1 MIKKNEISYKNEILR
16 KVIHL
21 LSLSI
26 PISYIFF
33 SRETELTILIPM
45 AVTAVLIDVLSK
57 KNFILHD
64 IMYKYFGNML
74 RPHEQRGGIILNG
87 ASWVLISA
95 VVCVLIFPKII
106 MVTGFTILIVSDI
119 MAALIGR
126 KYGRHAIFDKS
137 LEGLMA
143 FIISAIAIVVLY
155 GIIFD
160 APPLYFLAGI
170 AGAIVGGFG
179 EVSSSVLKM
188 DDNLSVPLSVGIVMW
203 IIGAIA
209 VSGADSF
216 FGII

>member
-1 MIKKNEISYKNEILR
+1 MIKKNEISYKQEILR
-16 KVIHL
+16 KGIHL

-33 SRETELTILIPM
+33 SRETELAILIPM
-45 AVTAVLIDVLSK
+45 AAVAVLIDVLSK

-64 IMYKYFGNML
+64 FVYKYFGNMF
-74 RPHEQRGGIILNG
+74 RQHELRGGVVLNG

-106 MVTGFTILIVSDI
+106 MVTGFTILIISDI

-126 KYGRHAIFDKS
+126 KYGRRPIFDKS

-143 FIISAIAIVVLY
+143 FIISAIAIVIIY
-155 GIIFD
+155 GVTFD
-160 APPLYFLAGI
+160 APAVYFYAGI
-170 AGAIVGGFG
+170 AGAVAGGFG

-188 DDNLSVPLSVGIVMW
+188 DDNLSIPLSVGIVMW
-203 IIGAIA
+203 IIGAVA

-216 FGII
+216 LDII

>member
-1 MIKKNEISYKNEILR
+1 MIKKNEISFQQEILR
-16 KVIHL
+16 KGIHL
-21 LSLSI
+21 VSLSI

-33 SRETELTILIPM
+33 SKETELKILIPM
-45 AVTAVLIDVLSK
+45 AIVTVLIDVLSK

-64 IMYKYFGNML
+64 LIHKYFGNMF
-74 RPHEQRGGIILNG
+74 RPHELRGGVRLNG

-95 VVCVLIFPKII
+95 VACVLFFPKII
-106 MVTGFTILIVSDI
+106 VVTGFTILIVSDI

-126 KYGRHAIFDKS
+126 KYGKHPIFDKT

-143 FIISAIAIVVLY
+143 FIISAIGIVILY

-160 APPLYFLAGI
+160 APTVYFFAGI
-170 AGAIVGGFG
+170 AGAVAGGFG

-203 IIGAIA
+203 IIGTIS
-209 VSGADSF
+209 VSGSDSF
-216 FGII
+216 FDII